1 MVHSRSQG
9 CNGRKMQRQA
19 GLAVVQWG
27 RAWKFFIAIAGCC
40 VKPACVHAR
49 SCGERRSTRRFRRP
63 ICSPELPWLF
73 PGKMVRIDAP
83 CLERG
88 ERIRAEM
95 RDGKVVGAEPDRN
108 DIVGCCPGR
117 PPFIVLFLV
126 AGVSSNGAEC
136 SAGFHDGRPGGGVR
150 TFS

>member
-1 MVHSRSQG
+1 
-9 CNGRKMQRQA
+9 
-19 GLAVVQWG
+19 
-27 RAWKFFIAIAGCC
+27 
-40 VKPACVHAR
+40 
-49 SCGERRSTRRFRRP
+49 
-63 ICSPELPWLF
+63 
-73 PGKMVRIDAP
+73 MVRIDAP

-126 AGVSSNGAEC
+126 AGVFQPAPHVLPVITTEGQPVAC
-136 SAGFHDGRPGGGVR
+136 VR
-150 TFS
+150 SRKGL